1 MLKIGIDV
9 GGTTIKLGLVEDLK
23 LINSVSVPSVKNHII
38 EAIDNGIKLLLEPNG
53 IKMKSIGAIGIALPG
68 PVVNHQVENTVNLK
82 LEIKDLKAAII
93 KKYNISKVAILN
105 DANAAALGET
115 TLNDKCHKITCFIT
129 LGTGVGGGVIYDGKL
144 LDGFSG
150 VGFEIGHLPIGSNY
164 GIKCGCGNQDCLET
178 VTSAKGLTNL
188 VKILKPSNGTKITSR
203 SSSKDIFDAAKAGD
217 KFAIKVVDIWAE
229 YLAKGM
235 YMISLTANPSLFI
248 IGGGISKAG
257 PFLINKLKA
266 KYQKI
271 IAFNSLSK
279 VEIKLA
285 QLGNDAGMIGAVKFT
300 EMTYES

>member
-1 MLKIGIDV
+1 MVKIGIDI
-9 GGTTIKLGLVEDLK
+9 GGTTIKLGLIENLK
-23 LINSVSVPSVKNHII
+23 LINSVTVPTIKNHIF
-38 EAIDNGIKLLLEPNG
+38 EAIDNGLKLLLETN
-53 IKMKSIGAIGIALPG
+53 KVKLKSIGAIGITLPG
-68 PVVNHQVENTVNLK
+68 PVVNHQVEETANLK

-93 KKYNISKVAILN
+93 KKYNIDKVAILN

-115 TLNDKCHKITCFIT
+115 TLNSNHHKITCFIT

-164 GIKCGCGNQDCLET
+164 GLKCGCGNEDCLET
-178 VTSAKGLTNL
+178 VASAKGLSNL
-188 VKILKPSNGTKITSR
+188 VKILKPTNSSKITTR

-217 KFAIKVVDIWAE
+217 KFAIKVVDKWAE

-257 PFLINKLKA
+257 SYLINKLKD
-266 KYQKI
+266 KYLKV

-300 EMTYES
+300 EMTYPD